1 MCEAVKLIFKNAN
14 GVQASMRTLVLYESL
29 SGNTS
34 RLAAIIAEMLEDKG
48 AAVTIQPLRNFLN
61 LKKEEGLALI
71 QDKQKILIGTYT
83 DDTHEPPELVEELLE
98 EYDLAHADVAAFGTG
113 DTQWETGIVSLHVR
127 SLVYTRVLT
136 LSLKLNRC
144 RQKMIL

>member
-1 MCEAVKLIFKNAN
+1 M
-14 GVQASMRTLVLYESL
+14 QASMRTLVLYESL

-48 AAVTIQPLRNFLN
+48 AAVTIQPLRTFLN

-113 DTQWETGIVSLHVR
+113 DTQWGDRYCFAAREIARVYESAYPVLKIEQMPAR
-127 SLVYTRVLT
+127 NDLVTIEKWLEAMG
-136 LSLKLNRC
+136 SE
-144 RQKMIL
+144 